1 MNKIYKVIWSK
12 ARHQYVVAS
21 ELAKSVTK
29 GAGSRI
35 GRTAAAV
42 LAAIVL
48 TAGAG
53 LPAQAIEV
61 NVPNYGL
68 ADLLPDGTHA
78 HLKTEHVQQVL
89 KDQSLELGSLTVGGE
104 NVLTKAAMDGYVQ
117 WDSGTTDTIGGV
129 QFTGNGGLSG
139 KSLLTQSTMGG
150 QNYSVKIEN
159 GAITTTGNAQSSIGG
174 VTLRNGVVSNL
185 TAGTN
190 DTDAVNVKQMKDA
203 DTATLNSAKS
213 YTDGQMDGVVK
224 WDPVLDEDG
233 QPTGEYNKDSIHGV
247 ELKDGTIHAT
257 GGGDN
262 SINGTLTVGGYT
274 TINADARVQGQ
285 MTAAGYHNAN
295 DSFTVDENGNLKA
308 AGGIV
313 SGTVS
318 QYAGSGIAIGEGS
331 VTNGVY
337 GVALGNGAQA
347 SGTNSTALG
356 RSSSASGS
364 DSVALGDYSV
374 ATEANE
380 VSLGRGT
387 IGSNGYIARRL
398 THVADGINDD
408 DAATV
413 GQMNTAVGE
422 ATEGMVKWDPKL
434 DEEGNPIEGE
444 YADSIHGVTLA
455 DGGITAA
462 GGNFSVN
469 ETGGLSYTGNSSQLI
484 VNDSEAKLAYDDNA
498 LLLMDG
504 GAVLTGGG
512 KEAGTQMALS
522 EKGAVFSS
530 NNPAD
535 DGTTTISGD
544 AITTGSVTGLTN
556 TEWDGESYTTGRA
569 ATEDQLAALNEDVNE
584 SIDTATK
591 GVVKWD
597 GLDEST
603 NSIHGVTLTDL
614 GSGNGRLETEE
625 LTAGYDNDK
634 LTVNDYGIQM
644 NTHVDGTYVPIISD
658 IIGSDINSS
667 DTTLS
672 MQNGGFNLE
681 SSAVTSDGGFLPL
694 RFKGSIDSA
703 SMSMDKGEIEMTS
716 SSTGVE
722 ASLGGLDAW
731 LNRTATFAMK
741 DGEIQM
747 TASEGLLPD
756 TVVDV
761 TKDGLTVSNGDPALP
776 GTTSTNIK
784 GDVIITGTVN
794 AGDTVVTDGS
804 VTGLSNTTWS
814 GKAEDVVED
823 RAATEGQLA
832 DLSETL
838 NTSITTATD
847 GMVKW
852 DTATD
857 TEGHTTYTE
866 GVLHGLKLEGNTDGT
881 STFSTISQVNGSSK
895 ITLNKDSIK
904 VQADENR
911 ADAGELQL
919 TASGA
924 LLESGNNGVMVGANG
939 ITLGNS
945 QTGGTLEMANDGTAT
960 FHAQDKNGT
969 TAISG
974 DELSTG
980 SIYASDG
987 NFVTSGTGTVI
998 QNGEGES
1005 LQFDSNGLLIKS
1017 EGAQGNGAISMQ
1029 NGTLSLRNGNADDTT
1044 YVDIS
1049 TSGTTFS
1056 HNGDDKTTI
1065 SGGTITTGTVTG
1077 LTNTDWNGT
1086 TDNETRAATEG
1097 QLADLSATVTENA
1110 KNVVKWDNDDQ
1121 NTIKGVEYQGDGNLK
1136 VNDLTAGTLNA
1147 ADGAVKVDEEGNFSA
1162 GNGLFTV
1169 SDTGAVSAG
1178 MTDGP
1183 SFALNESGVHMDA
1196 GNGSKL
1202 DVTAGGTTFTGADG
1216 KQTYIN
1222 GNEINT
1228 GTVLAQEMY
1237 VGSKADEN
1245 TVVTKGQLGT
1255 AVDEATEGMV
1265 QWDSTTDEEGNPTY
1279 QEGSLKGVQFTGE
1292 GDLTVEGLTADTL
1305 NAADGN
1311 FKVDADGSI
1320 TALTDQSAFILND
1333 SMASLVSNSNR
1344 LSITTEGIL
1353 LNAGDGSSTVTVN
1366 RTGTTFTTAQGSTSI
1381 NGGQVIAGDTMYVH
1395 GSATED
1401 NEVATKGDLSTAIG
1415 EATDGMVKWDNENEN
1430 SINGVGLEDGKITAE
1445 NGGNIG
1451 GVEFDGEGNLSTEG
1465 SITGGTITATGD
1477 LVIGTGENAVNVG
1490 EKLDELDTSI
1500 SGVTGDVSDIKG
1512 QIGADAEGNLG
1523 LKNEGSTLVEG
1534 INKNTE
1540 AIENN
1545 TSSINGI
1552 KDQIG
1557 AVGEEGSLGLTNGE
1571 STLVGGINTNT
1582 SSINT
1587 IKNQIGGTGEN
1598 GALNLANGQTTIESG
1613 INYNYAAIQQQG
1625 QAINALGGRVHE
1637 LGEEIDSVGAISSAL
1652 AGLHPLDYDGTGS
1665 KFQLSAAMGTYDGTQ
1680 AAAIGGFYHFNED
1693 VMLSLGGATAFNGE
1707 HKTAANIGVTFRV
1720 GPGGS
1725 EKKPATP
1732 DEVMATLDAMN
1743 RKIQEMDAKIAAL
1756 EQDKKDLT
1764 EENQQLK
1771 AEAAEAVTAEAP
1783 AAEEQ
1788 A

>member
-48 TAGAG
+48 TAGTAVV
-53 LPAQAIEV
+53 PAQAKEV
-61 NVPNYGL
+61 NIPVYGL
-68 ADLLPDGTHA
+68 ADITHNGNA
-78 HLKTEHVQQVL
+78 HLSTESVQEVL
-89 KDQSLELGSLTVGGE
+89 NGETLNLGGLTINNS
-104 NVLTKAAMDGYVQ
+104 NVLTEAAMDGYVQ
-117 WDSGTTDTIGGV
+117 WDSGTTDKIGGV

-139 KSLLTQSTMGG
+139 TSLLTQSTLGG

-174 VTLRNGVVSNL
+174 VTLRNGVVSHL

-190 DTDAVNVKQMKDA
+190 DMDAVNVKQMKDA

-295 DSFTVDENGNLKA
+295 DTFTVDENGNLKA

-313 SGTVS
+313 SGTT
-318 QYAGSGIAIGEGS
+318 QGSGIAIGSDSSANDRALAIGLGAASYAESTAIGTYAKADS
-331 VTNGVY
+331 NY
-337 GVALGNGAQA
+337 SVALGQHAVAGKDESVAVGYYAAA
-347 SGTNSTALG
+347 SGEKSTALG
-356 RSSSASGS
+356 RGAKATAEN
-364 DSVALGDYSV
+364 SVALGAWSETGDRANTVSV
-374 ATEANE
+374 GSEGAERQITNVAAGTEATDAVNVGQLRTAVFDATE
-380 VSLGRGT
+380 
-387 IGSNGYIARRL
+387 
-398 THVADGINDD
+398 
-408 DAATV
+408 
-413 GQMNTAVGE
+413 
-422 ATEGMVKWDPKL
+422 
-434 DEEGNPIEGE
+434 
-444 YADSIHGVTLA
+444 
-455 DGGITAA
+455 
-462 GGNFSVN
+462 
-469 ETGGLSYTGNSSQLI
+469 
-484 VNDSEAKLAYDDNA
+484 
-498 LLLMDG
+498 
-504 GAVLTGGG
+504 
-512 KEAGTQMALS
+512 
-522 EKGAVFSS
+522 
-530 NNPAD
+530 
-535 DGTTTISGD
+535 
-544 AITTGSVTGLTN
+544 
-556 TEWDGESYTTGRA
+556 
-569 ATEDQLAALNEDVNE
+569 
-584 SIDTATK
+584 
-591 GVVKWD
+591 
-597 GLDEST
+597 
-603 NSIHGVTLTDL
+603 
-614 GSGNGRLETEE
+614 
-625 LTAGYDNDK
+625 
-634 LTVNDYGIQM
+634 
-644 NTHVDGTYVPIISD
+644 
-658 IIGSDINSS
+658 
-667 DTTLS
+667 
-672 MQNGGFNLE
+672 
-681 SSAVTSDGGFLPL
+681 
-694 RFKGSIDSA
+694 
-703 SMSMDKGEIEMTS
+703 
-716 SSTGVE
+716 
-722 ASLGGLDAW
+722 
-731 LNRTATFAMK
+731 
-741 DGEIQM
+741 
-747 TASEGLLPD
+747 
-756 TVVDV
+756 
-761 TKDGLTVSNGDPALP
+761 
-776 GTTSTNIK
+776 
-784 GDVIITGTVN
+784 
-794 AGDTVVTDGS
+794 
-804 VTGLSNTTWS
+804 
-814 GKAEDVVED
+814 
-823 RAATEGQLA
+823 
-832 DLSETL
+832 
-838 NTSITTATD
+838 

-857 TEGHTTYTE
+857 ADDNTAYTE

-980 SIYASDG
+980 SISASDG

-1017 EGAQGNGAISMQ
+1017 EGTQGNGTIFMNDGALHLQ
-1029 NGTLSLRNGNADDTT
+1029 NGNADDTT

-1049 TSGTTFS
+1049 TTGTTFS

-1292 GDLTVEGLTADTL
+1292 GDLTVADLTADTL